1 MLTVYPVHPE
11 CADMG
16 IHMVCHEHANTHSN
30 THTHACTHTHTLSHS
45 LHLFSQSTKAPSFRP
60 RPLPAPSEY
69 QVQFSWKSG
78 PDAPLLQ
85 AEERLRRNKG
95 AEGEIENGGGGTT
108 KMRNASTVETKSNG
122 VTSSHKKE
130 QPKINGTQG
139 QNL

>member
-1 MLTVYPVHPE
+1 MLIWESTWCVMSMLTHTQ
-11 CADMG
+11 
-16 IHMVCHEHANTHSN
+16 TH
-30 THTHACTHTHTLSHS
+30 THTHARTHTLS
-45 LHLFSQSTKAPSFRP
+45 HLFSQSTKAPSFRVGHP
-60 RPLPAPSEY
+60 RPHPLPAPSEY

-85 AEERLRRNKG
+85 AEERLRRNEG
-95 AEGEIENGGGGTT
+95 AEGKIENGGGGTT